1 MVGVNF
7 VRMRAKLDL
16 RLKSRV
22 KRVIKLGKTLLI
34 RRKMMK

>member
-7 VRMRAKLDL
+7 VRMRAKLDM
-16 RLKSRV
+16 RLKSLV
-22 KRVIKLGKTLLI
+22 KLVIKLVKMLLI